1 MKKKLVPQVVKTIG
15 DFELA
20 YEFLKGVYFKLSNR
34 SYKKVKLSV
43 FLEEID
49 NELNRIFGAFRD
61 ISKLDPNTE
70 IGHRDNYYDYALD
83 IVTYRLETE
92 TEALR
97 RKQKTE
103 KAKISRAKA
112 KETTLRNKVEQYKK
126 LEKELKLAGK
136 I

>member
-1 MKKKLVPQVVKTIG
+1 MEKKLVPQVVKTIG

-49 NELNRIFGAFRD
+49 NELNRILEGFRD
-61 ISKLDPNTE
+61 KEKLDPNTE
-70 IGHRDNYYDYALD
+70 ISCRESYWSNTLD
-83 IVTYRLETE
+83 IITYRLETE
-92 TEALR
+92 EEAIK
-97 RKQKTE
+97 RKQKAE
-103 KAKISRAKA
+103 KEKIRRAKA
-112 KETTLRNKVEQYKK
+112 KETALRNKVEQYKK
-126 LEKELKLAGK
+126 LEKELKLVGK